1 MIELKSSFP
10 NLGVQGNNPDTAKL
24 LEDHWTFPLVIAPS
38 VNTNKP
44 FLEKSKLAEQSE
56 GI

>member
-10 NLGVQGNNPDTAKL
+10 NLGVQGNNPDTVKL
-24 LEDHWTFPLVIAPS
+24 LADRWTFPLVTAPS